1 MAKNNEIA
9 VQQHHQSTALI
20 ERSEPEQFTMPPA
33 DIYETP
39 EAFVVMLD
47 MPGASKDTISV
58 HIARERLVV
67 RGPVTAFHKENASL
81 LFNEIP
87 AVGFYRAFNLGK
99 GIDQNDV
106 DAHFEDGV
114 LTITLRKKEEM
125 KPKEIHIK

>member
-1 MAKNNEIA
+1 MAKNNEIP
-9 VQQHHQSTALI
+9 VQQHHQSTALT
-20 ERSEPEQFTMPPA
+20 ERTEPEQFTTPPV

-47 MPGASKDTISV
+47 MPGASKETISV
-58 HIARERLVV
+58 HIAREHLIV
-67 RGPVTAFHKENASL
+67 RGPVTAFHKDNVSL
-81 LFNEIP
+81 LVNEIP

-125 KPKEIHIK
+125 KPKEIQIK